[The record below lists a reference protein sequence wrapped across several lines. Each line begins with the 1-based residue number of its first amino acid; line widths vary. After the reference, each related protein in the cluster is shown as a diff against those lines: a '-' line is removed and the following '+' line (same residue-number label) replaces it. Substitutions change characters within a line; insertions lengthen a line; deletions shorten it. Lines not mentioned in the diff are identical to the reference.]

1 MLMNRY
7 LELLI
12 NTPPRFYLHTAK
24 YKLAEKSKPEDY
36 NQIKPCAFV
45 LSTGRAGT
53 ETLARLLELDK
64 KIIALHEPLPK
75 LFGLSK
81 TCYDLSKD
89 FTADETVSTALVE
102 GFLTGRR
109 DLLNYALYNGKGY
122 VETGPHVTF
131 AAPWILKAI
140 PDAHIIHQVRS
151 PKGVAASGVRRK
163 WYAGQ
168 INDQW
173 RITPKPSTPFH
184 AAWAEMSQVEKL
196 LWLWAET
203 NQWIMD
209 FGSGLNQDQFLTV
222 RSEDLFAGEEPTIR
236 TLYSFIGLET
246 PRQARVK
253 AVLRKQINAQ
263 RSGTFDRPADWADA
277 VRPEL
282 AEFVANVAA
291 ALGYTFP

>member
-1 MLMNRY
+1 
-7 LELLI
+7 
-12 NTPPRFYLHTAK
+12 
-24 YKLAEKSKPEDY
+24 
-36 NQIKPCAFV
+36 
-45 LSTGRAGT
+45 
-53 ETLARLLELDK
+53 
-64 KIIALHEPLPK
+64 
-75 LFGLSK
+75 
-81 TCYDLSKD
+81 
-89 FTADETVSTALVE
+89 
-102 GFLTGRR
+102 
-109 DLLNYALYNGKGY
+109 LLNASLIASHGYA
-122 VETGPHVTF
+122 ETSPQVTF
-131 AAPWILKAI
+131 SVPIILNAL
-140 PDAHIIHQVRS
+140 PHARFIHLLRE
-151 PKGVAASGVRRK
+151 PKDVVASGVRRK
-163 WYAGQ
+163 WYTGHV
-168 INDQW
+168 NDQW
-173 RITPKPSTPFH
+173 RITPKPGTPFQ
-184 AAWAEMSQVEKL
+184 AIWEKMGQVEKL

-209 FGSGLNQDQFLTV
+209 FGSGLNQDHFLTV